1 MSARPLSTALKC
13 FDLLDTLADL
23 PGPIRLSQLAQKTG
37 ETRATSYQRLLTL
50 TTAGWVD
57 RLPDG
62 TYRLSMRACRIANA
76 ALEQAGFGDR
86 ALPILEDLTVT
97 TGETSSL
104 VVLEN
109 DMVVIAQ
116 RVESRGV
123 LRADLRLGA
132 EMSFSESASGQI
144 WSAFGPGDLR
154 KRLAKKG
161 IKTASAKI
169 LKAVKSNQISV
180 AGGGETLQGIAVVA
194 VPVFGPTGDCLASL
208 SLVGPDTRFEV
219 EKLIPPLRAAASKLS
234 NLQAR

>member
-13 FDLLDTLADL
+13 FDVLDTLADL
-23 PGPIRLSQLAQKTG
+23 PGPIRLSQLARKMG

-86 ALPILEDLTVT
+86 ALPILENLTVA

-109 DMVVIAQ
+109 DKVVIAQ

-144 WSAFGPGDLR
+144 WTAFGPDDLR
-154 KRLAKKG
+154 HRLAKKG
-161 IKTASAKI
+161 IKTASDKI
-169 LKAVKSNQISV
+169 LKTVKSSQISI
-180 AGGGETLQGIAVVA
+180 AGGGTTLQGIAVVA

-208 SLVGPDTRFEV
+208 SLVGPDTRFNAEL
-219 EKLIPPLRAAASKLS
+219 LIPPLREAASRLS
-234 NLQAR
+234 ALLAH